1 MEIHKIVL
9 SLLAV
14 LTSGACMIMLY
25 RGYAKRGLRLL
36 LWSAICFA
44 GLTVNNVVLFCDLV
58 VFPDIDLRPV
68 RLVAGLT
75 GMLCLLYGFIWDSD

>member
-14 LTSGACMIMLY
+14 ITSSACMIMLY
-25 RGYAKRGLRLL
+25 RGYKKRGLRLL
-36 LWSAICFA
+36 LWSAVCFA
-44 GLTVNNVVLFCDLV
+44 GLTVNNIVLFCDLV
-58 VFPDIDLRPV
+58 VFPDVDLRFV
-68 RLVAGLT
+68 RLVAGLA